1 MVSHL
6 SFVLVCRSRPAYTCA
21 IRNPK
26 PQRKS
31 FGRKIYKAL
40 LAISFTLAVNYS
52 FMAVYVNSII
62 VSDAPDA
69 PYALG
74 LSVVWRGLVFLNIL
88 PIVLQEAWQCRTQG
102 FGPYIRDVWNVLD
115 IVMLCLVFASL
126 SVSFLLPKGHR
137 YFYILSG
144 ALRHTKR
151 RCRPYEE
158 SYSSHTSYSNRKRT
172 YIPPTPPQHKPSP
185 VSCCGSSS
193 CPTFVASA
201 TRGRSSLSCPRSSLI
216 CDSSSL

>member
-1 MVSHL
+1 MVWVVDRIPLKVRDPH
-6 SFVLVCRSRPAYTCA
+6 T
-21 IRNPK
+21 PK
-26 PQRKS
+26 THRKS

-52 FMAVYVNSII
+52 LLAVYINSII

-74 LSVVWRGLVFLNIL
+74 LSVVWRGLVFLNVL

-102 FGPYIRDVWNVLD
+102 VGPYIRDVWNVVD

-126 SVSFLLPKGHR
+126 SVSFVLPKGHR

-144 ALRHTKR
+144 
-151 RCRPYEE
+151 RCGAAHKAPGGADVRPYA
-158 SYSSHTSYSNRKRT
+158 
-172 YIPPTPPQHKPSP
+172 
-185 VSCCGSSS
+185 G
-193 CPTFVASA
+193 
-201 TRGRSSLSCPRSSLI
+201 LS
-216 CDSSSL
+216 